1 MILQAKPFGI
11 KDART
16 FCMSADPHRNRT
28 RTPTVTRRGRRPARR
43 CKSLALAA
51 ISPEVATDS
60 DPVEVFGRRAEL
72 SGTLDGFRE
81 GNGSAYGSR
90 SPGWGCG
97 IGCRRQGGQPER
109 NRPPASGRARD
120 RQRVLSGEIAV
131 PGDRGRQNIVGAV
144 IGWRISPSICSN
156 LTGHDFAPLS
166 GVRPPGG
173 RPGPRGRAS
182 LERFVRRYPSVVAT
196 SCDRV
201 RGASVPCRS
210 GCRQVWQLPHRTC
223 LRGRPG
229 G

>member
-1 MILQAKPFGI
+1 MRGHSVCQPTHIGTERAPPPSRGGV
-11 KDART
+11 
-16 FCMSADPHRNRT
+16 AD
-28 RTPTVTRRGRRPARR
+28 RRGDANRSPW
-43 CKSLALAA
+43 AA

-97 IGCRRQGGQPER
+97 IGCRRQGGPPER

-156 LTGHDFAPLS
+156 LTAMILRRCPGLGRQADGPVLAGALRWSGSFAGIHQLS
-166 GVRPPGG
+166 QHH
-173 RPGPRGRAS
+173 
-182 LERFVRRYPSVVAT
+182 AT
-196 SCDRV
+196 
-201 RGASVPCRS
+201 A
-210 GCRQVWQLPHRTC
+210 
-223 LRGRPG
+223 
-229 G
+229 